1 MVQADVS
8 GGEISCQQKFF
19 HSFLNLT
26 LGIIMAGN
34 NATSEVGCFYH
45 FEDLKNVL
53 RFAEYRK
60 PHIRSNAGIMAGNKN
75 PVKQKARRL
84 QLYYPR
90 LRI

>member
-8 GGEISCQQKFF
+8 GVFFLCQQTFF
-19 HSFLNLT
+19 HIFFNLT

-53 RFAEYRK
+53 RFAECS
-60 PHIRSNAGIMAGNKN
+60 I
-75 PVKQKARRL
+75 
-84 QLYYPR
+84 
-90 LRI
+90 

>member
-1 MVQADVS
+1 MAFFFL
-8 GGEISCQQKFF
+8 CQQTFF

-53 RFAEYRK
+53 RFAECS
-60 PHIRSNAGIMAGNKN
+60 I
-75 PVKQKARRL
+75 
-84 QLYYPR
+84 
-90 LRI
+90 